1 MPPAEAA
8 QLRGAEEMQQGSVTS
23 PLKSLT
29 AFVLLLLASYASDRH
44 RQCDWDPRTLTT
56 RIWVCHCYDLAR
68 GTIGNVRVE
77 VSCGKGRH
85 S

>member
-1 MPPAEAA
+1 
-8 QLRGAEEMQQGSVTS
+8 MQQGSVTS